1 LRFPLLGAN
10 YLEASE
16 QFESGSV
23 VAAAVA
29 AVGASTAGLT
39 SAEAAPC
46 VSCAY
51 AAPASE
57 RINISPLAIDKSLMK
72 LLLCGLCGKNFAE
85 WNWMEEAFT
94 IYDGNGSEVHNMLTA
109 GTRTRD

>member
-1 LRFPLLGAN
+1 
-10 YLEASE
+10 
-16 QFESGSV
+16 
-23 VAAAVA
+23 
-29 AVGASTAGLT
+29 
-39 SAEAAPC
+39 
-46 VSCAY
+46 
-51 AAPASE
+51 
-57 RINISPLAIDKSLMK
+57 MK